1 MSEEFESEGGDMF
14 NHVDESYDDNKC
26 VGVCVTL
33 FLFKLVFPFREKL
46 RLKLKSQPGR
56 HSRKLLVQPVIRSGL
71 LLILGRSNFCG
82 SYSVIHGRY
91 GTACWAT
98 RGVYREVWFL

>member
-1 MSEEFESEGGDMF
+1 MF
-14 NHVDESYDDNKC
+14 DHVDESYDDNKC

-56 HSRKLLVQPVIRSGL
+56 HSRKLLVLASDSIRVIVNIG
-71 LLILGRSNFCG
+71 
-82 SYSVIHGRY
+82 
-91 GTACWAT
+91 
-98 RGVYREVWFL
+98 EE